1 MLLTLN
7 SVIVI
12 GSNQPGI
19 HALWNNKINI
29 EIGGKSIEKAAP
41 THVLKFFFEFFR
53 AKVVK
58 VRLLHWAY
66 SFLWRLPF
74 QNGVKVK

>member
-41 THVLKFFFEFFR
+41 THVLKFFLNFSGKGSQGQAF
-53 AKVVK
+53 A
-58 VRLLHWAY
+58 LGL
-66 SFLWRLPF
+66 
-74 QNGVKVK
+74 